1 MEIIDIVGWIAL
13 VVTLTYTA
21 FGLPVQ
27 IRKNRSK
34 KSTEGLSLFMTVLL
48 LGTFSSWVVYS
59 ALKSDWYILI
69 PNSVGA
75 VGALV
80 ILGQFVAYRDRK

>member
-1 MEIIDIVGWIAL
+1 MDIIDIVGWIAL

-27 IRKNRSK
+27 IRKNWSK

-69 PNSVGA
+69 PNAVGA

>member
-1 MEIIDIVGWIAL
+1 MQMIDLVGWIAS

-27 IRKNRSK
+27 IRKNWAK
-34 KSTEGLSLFMTVLL
+34 KSTEGLSLFMTIMLF
-48 LGTFSSWVVYS
+48 GTFTSWVVYS
-59 ALKSDWYILI
+59 ALKLDWYILI

-80 ILGQFVAYRDRK
+80 ILGQFAAYRDRK